1 VRLQFHRALYA
12 GSAIDQAL
20 QRFAA
25 LAHFDR
31 SETDSHFVVQLR
43 ELVDGGNDAAR
54 RERRARR
61 IAHALANL
69 ALGLTIERGGPDR

>member
-1 VRLQFHRALYA
+1 MRLQFHRALYA

-31 SETDSHFVVQLR
+31 SENATHFVVELR
-43 ELVDGGNDAAR
+43 GLVDADGDATR

-61 IAHALANL
+61 IGHALANL